1 MICGMLMLITFAF
14 AFQACD
20 YVGVEI
26 GVGTD
31 AYREN
36 TDYLCSRPW
45 SDEWYDDY
53 GTYYY
58 QELRFY
64 GNNTGEDYLYTQDRH
79 GYIQESMYNFT
90 WDWFNSMYTSIR
102 LTYGPGDYSYMDNI
116 SMGGNRLNCLLDG
129 QPVYFIGK

>member
-79 GYIQESMYNFT
+79 GYKCVQ
-90 WDWFNSMYTSIR
+90 
-102 LTYGPGDYSYMDNI
+102 LH
-116 SMGGNRLNCLLDG
+116 MGLV
-129 QPVYFIGK
+129 QQHVYQYPPDLWPR

>member
-53 GTYYY
+53 GTYTIRNSDFTETIREKIICIHRTATDTY
-58 QELRFY
+58 RKVCTTSH
-64 GNNTGEDYLYTQDRH
+64 GTGSTVC
-79 GYIQESMYNFT
+79 I
-90 WDWFNSMYTSIR
+90 
-102 LTYGPGDYSYMDNI
+102 
-116 SMGGNRLNCLLDG
+116 
-129 QPVYFIGK
+129 PVSG